1 MVDPIISQS
10 SAVIAELYK
19 QCTGQSVMAP
29 VDLSS
34 FISIATT
41 LQRTNKDILFNAIT
55 AMWRDTVFAV
65 RPYRGQLLDME
76 FDTNRWTNASRKIS
90 FASKMPMD
98 NAAYTYPAAYDATQT
113 PPTGDGLSVDMYK
126 IEKDK
131 PVETV
136 FYGQS
141 TYIAKRTQ
149 FWEQLETALSTP
161 ELLASYNA
169 AALQALENDRESWA
183 EQLRHGLLIN
193 LIGSLVDESAAS
205 PELNRVHKVLTAYNA
220 DTGLSLTKED
230 VYKPANL
237 APFARWLHAYITHI
251 AARMRKN
258 TTLYTTQLSQLTQ
271 QGLCVLRHTPAE
283 RLRVK
288 ITDKLLTQMRACVL
302 SATYNQDLLSLDGA
316 EGVVW
321 WQAPELEDSVRVAP
335 VYTNADGEQTQG
347 TPRIVDNIIG
357 VMYDADA
364 LGCAVVS
371 ESMYTTPFNISG
383 EYVNT
388 EWKQRYK
395 TRFDMTEKAVV
406 LLLE

>member
-1 MVDPIISQS
+1 M
-10 SAVIAELYK
+10 
-19 QCTGQSVMAP
+19 
-29 VDLSS
+29 
-34 FISIATT
+34 
-41 LQRTNKDILFNAIT
+41 
-55 AMWRDTVFAV
+55 
-65 RPYRGQLLDME
+65 
-76 FDTNRWTNASRKIS
+76 
-90 FASKMPMD
+90 
-98 NAAYTYPAAYDATQT
+98 
-113 PPTGDGLSVDMYK
+113 
-126 IEKDK
+126 
-131 PVETV
+131 
-136 FYGQS
+136 
-141 TYIAKRTQ
+141 
-149 FWEQLETALSTP
+149 
-161 ELLASYNA
+161 
-169 AALQALENDRESWA
+169 
-183 EQLRHGLLIN
+183 
-193 LIGSLVDESAAS
+193 
-205 PELNRVHKVLTAYNA
+205 
-220 DTGLSLTKED
+220 
-230 VYKPANL
+230 
-237 APFARWLHAYITHI
+237 
-251 AARMRKN
+251 
-258 TTLYTTQLSQLTQ
+258 
-271 QGLCVLRHTPAE
+271 
-283 RLRVK
+283 K